1 MVMPTGPI
9 HCGGTPQ
16 SLKYFMPTC
25 YLDDRPFPITLT
37 ETPMSREWLDRHAG
51 KTLEVNTPYDDGT
64 VNRLHQLITR
74 HRPLFRSL
82 RLTFLTDITTREELM
97 HQSTLAAIHAGIV
110 DLETRHRH
118 TQITDILTRNTQGGW
133 DDLHLLLHQLET
145 QISTTIM
152 TFSSTEP
159 PAPWQW
165 HQRFTLEQW
174 RDSTSFDTTNIT
186 MPTTELGRT
195 PYESFRYAP
204 DHWHIE
210 GGMTG
215 LLEPRLQLKTRRA
228 RHRPDPGYEEWCDA
242 QGIPVIGEHLPLANF
257 TTDAYLAVI
266 PTVTSLRIET

>member
-1 MVMPTGPI
+1 MVMPAGSI

-51 KTLEVNTPYDDGT
+51 ETLEVNTPYDDGT
-64 VNRLHQLITR
+64 INRLHQLITT
-74 HRPLFRSL
+74 HRPLFTRL

-97 HQSTLAAIHAGIV
+97 HQGTLANIHAGIV
-110 DLETRHRH
+110 DLQKRH
-118 TQITDILTRNTQGGW
+118 TRITDILTRNTQGGW
-133 DDLHLLLHQLET
+133 MDLHLHLHRLEA
-145 QISTTIM
+145 QISTTVM
-152 TFSSTEP
+152 AFGTET
-159 PAPWQW
+159 APEWQW
-165 HQRFTLEQW
+165 RQRFTLEQW

-195 PYESFRYAP
+195 PYESFQFAP

-215 LLEPRLQLKTRRA
+215 LLEPRLDLRTRRS

-257 TTDAYLAVI
+257 LDDAYLAVI
-266 PTVTSLRIET
+266 PRVTSLRIEP